1 MLPIFTAMID
11 DPYDRQYFEQIY
23 LQNRDYL
30 FRYAFRVLRDEAS
43 TEDAVHDAFL
53 SLAKNFER
61 YRHLDGGQ
69 MRSFLT
75 ITVRNA
81 AFKIYNRRKRENVTE
96 EIYKDNEY
104 MPDISVDTEQ
114 KDIKRILFDMVKS
127 LDSKY
132 ADVIVLKYY
141 CDLSVNDI
149 AAQLDI
155 SPENVKV
162 RLHRARTLLKSKLE
176 GVGIHE

>member
-1 MLPIFTAMID
+1 MILMFTAMID
-11 DPYDRQYFEQIY
+11 EPGDRQYFEQIY
-23 LQNRDYL
+23 VENRDYL

-53 SLAKNFER
+53 SIAKSFER
-61 YRHLDGGQ
+61 YRHLDHNQ
-69 MRSFLT
+69 MRSLLI

-96 EIYKDNEY
+96 EIYKDSDFI
-104 MPDISVDTEQ
+104 PDISVDTEQ
-114 KDIKRILFDMVKS
+114 KDIKRILFEMVKS

-162 RLHRARTLLKSKLE
+162 RLQRARTLLKSKLE